1 MRADDHSKKKE
12 YDREANRRRGND
24 DDSTSSGSSP
34 GPPFNRLSRL
44 SAAFSRLAFSRSRL
58 ARPALLLMSSA
69 PAARHTRSERPDVLR
84 LFALATR
91 GDVELD
97 GLTRSANQ
105 QPSTSYSP
113 RPATSGFASYPM
125 ARPATATGGYT
136 APSSETYA
144 ANNSRKLVISEGI
157 NISGEIDACNHL
169 VVEGQVEASL
179 KGANILDISES
190 GVFFG
195 SVEINECTIA
205 GRFEGD
211 LKVDGRLTVRS
222 SGCIIGSLSYRELAV
237 EAGATIEG
245 KITPMNSKAP
255 ARSTTST
262 SKPANTSTSA
272 PAKRPT
278 DNSNELPF
286 ATKAAS

>member
-1 MRADDHSKKKE
+1 MFQKLRPIDEGAATATPATDATATQNTPPQTLTTSTESSAMSDTTST
-12 YDREANRRRGND
+12 NT
-24 DDSTSSGSSP
+24 TSSS
-34 GPPFNRLSRL
+34 
-44 SAAFSRLAFSRSRL
+44 
-58 ARPALLLMSSA
+58 
-69 PAARHTRSERPDVLR
+69 T
-84 LFALATR
+84 
-91 GDVELD
+91 DVELD
-97 GLTRSANQ
+97 GLTRNAAN
-105 QPSTSYSP
+105 PATSYSP

-125 ARPATATGGYT
+125 ARPATGGYAT
-136 APSSETYA
+136 PGSETQTA
-144 ANNSRKLVISEGI
+144 SQGRKLVISEGI

-222 SGCIIGSLSYRELAV
+222 SGVIIGSLSYRELAV

-255 ARSTTST
+255 SRTASATTTT
-262 SKPANTSTSA
+262 SKPTTSSTSA
-272 PAKRPT
+272 PAKRPS

>member
-1 MRADDHSKKKE
+1 MFQKLKPIDEGATTTAPAEGQTATTNQTPTTSTE
-12 YDREANRRRGND
+12 SSMSETTSTNT
-24 DDSTSSGSSP
+24 TSSS
-34 GPPFNRLSRL
+34 N
-44 SAAFSRLAFSRSRL
+44 
-58 ARPALLLMSSA
+58 
-69 PAARHTRSERPDVLR
+69 
-84 LFALATR
+84 
-91 GDVELD
+91 DVELD
-97 GLTRSANQ
+97 GLTRSAAG
-105 QPSTSYSP
+105 QPNTSYSP

-125 ARPATATGGYT
+125 TRPAGTPTSGYT
-136 APSSETYA
+136 APSDSLST
-144 ANNSRKLVISEGI
+144 NNGRKLVISEGI

-255 ARSTTST
+255 ARATT
-262 SKPANTSTSA
+262 SKPANTSSAA

>member
-1 MRADDHSKKKE
+1 MFQKLKPI
-12 YDREANRRRGND
+12 
-24 DDSTSSGSSP
+24 DDSTATAPVSDGQATTNNNQTQTTNTESSMSETSTNTTSSS
-34 GPPFNRLSRL
+34 N
-44 SAAFSRLAFSRSRL
+44 
-58 ARPALLLMSSA
+58 
-69 PAARHTRSERPDVLR
+69 
-84 LFALATR
+84 
-91 GDVELD
+91 DVELD
-97 GLTRSANQ
+97 GLTRSASG

-125 ARPATATGGYT
+125 ARPAASPATSGGYT
-136 APSSETYA
+136 TADASS
-144 ANNSRKLVISEGI
+144 NNGRKLVISEGI

-255 ARSTTST
+255 ARATTNNN
-262 SKPANTSTSA
+262 SKPASA
-272 PAKRPT
+272 APVKRPT